1 MSGVT
6 FTVRKQQSSGIPPTA
21 ANHRGTVGFG
31 SGALRC
37 TSASRGSH
45 LGVTAIYERSGNA
58 RYSLFRCASQQPSRE
73 NHLREFKEA
82 TLAYQP
88 QYSDVVAT
96 ATRSNGSHS
105 EDFHLASRNKRLF
118 PQNESM
124 SLALRGAH
132 GISAGDRNPSRAPS
146 STHAHAGHAPATTT
160 GLSVCG
166 AADVSRS
173 TVDSHY
179 RRNSA
184 NVAKRAA
191 HHLLSESSILSGSV
205 ADNDEDARRVT
216 SPQLN
221 GLASRPTSGASNAS
235 AALYGRP
242 CSSKAMR
249 DLWKMS
255 FAPTDAAVHPTS
267 EFAAAASTVQRNTFL
282 FQEYTKRG
290 QLLMRPS
297 SGDSRPDSVYRPVT
311 YLEERTL
318 PYSLTSMRPFGDLA
332 SYNVMVAPRPASST
346 FRSGETETPMSETPI
361 HGADVS
367 ERPGSRRECRC
378 PSRQST
384 RSTRSDR

>member
-1 MSGVT
+1 
-6 FTVRKQQSSGIPPTA
+6 VRKQRSSGIPPPA
-21 ANHRGTVGFG
+21 ANHRGTIGFG

-37 TSASRGSH
+37 TSASRGLN

-96 ATRSNGSHS
+96 ATRSNTSHS
-105 EDFHLASRNKRLF
+105 EEYHLASRNKRLF

-124 SLALRGAH
+124 SLARRGAH
-132 GISAGDRNPSRAPS
+132 GTSAGDRNPSRAPS
-146 STHAHAGHAPATTT
+146 STYAHAGYAPATT

-166 AADVSRS
+166 ATDVSGS
-173 TVDSHY
+173 IVDSY
-179 RRNSA
+179 VRRVSA
-184 NVAKRAA
+184 IAAKPAA

-221 GLASRPTSGASNAS
+221 GLASRPTSGASNVS

-255 FAPTDAAVHPTS
+255 FVPTDAAPQPTS
-267 EFAAAASTVQRNTFL
+267 EFAAAASTVQRDTFL

-332 SYNVMVAPRPASST
+332 SYNVVVAPRPGSST
-346 FRSGETETPMSETPI
+346 FHSGETRTPVSETPTS
-361 HGADVS
+361 GADVS